1 MAKKPVIKKNHSKK
15 LKLGGP
21 VVDYSKY
28 KILKNQE
35 IPEIRQT
42 SNHWDQLIAK
52 LDSGDSLEMDR
63 KEAGSLT
70 NRARNLGYVIVSRKR
85 ENDKI
90 LLWFGGL
97 KK

>member
-21 VVDYSKY
+21 VPDYSKY
-28 KILKNQE
+28 KIKKNQE
-35 IPEIRQT
+35 IPDIRQT
-42 SNHWDQLIAK
+42 SNHWDHLINK
-52 LDSGDSLEMDR
+52 LDKGDALEMDK

-70 NRARNLGYVIVSRKR
+70 NRARNLGYVIVTRKR
-85 ENDKI
+85 ENNKI
-90 LLWFGGL
+90 VLWFGGL